1 MLFHLSQERSTSG
14 QQGKP
19 GLTFSFRL
27 YLSVDLI
34 PSAPRMEITCMFYKM
49 HQSPKCITILEELCP
64 KIKAHFPITGSEWHL
79 LVPDSPVWLAV
90 HYSKLCLLSEELL
103 VLHSEHYWEFSL
115 TQITKLKNKIKTKS

>member
-103 VLHSEHYWEFSL
+103 VLHSEHYWVFSL

>member
-1 MLFHLSQERSTSG
+1 MPFHLSKELSTSG

-34 PSAPRMEITCMFYKM
+34 PSAPRVEITCMFYKM
-49 HQSPKCITILEELCP
+49 HQSPKCMTMLEELCP

-103 VLHSEHYWEFSL
+103 VLHSEHYWVFSL